1 VRHLKRTGKGAQMSR
16 AQYGN
21 GLANSYK
28 LAGRFTPE
36 ELARLFAFQDSLLQ
50 DDLQR
55 KLSCL
60 DEL

>member
-1 VRHLKRTGKGAQMSR
+1 MSR

-21 GLANSYK
+21 GLANSFM

-36 ELARLFAFQDSLLQ
+36 ELSGLFAFQDALLQ

-55 KLSCL
+55 KLERL
-60 DEL
+60 DELWPDLAD